1 MREEEIRER
10 RRVLR
15 VGALSEKR
23 EEGRRGDERVEVF
36 AGGEKGEEG
45 AKWKVA

>member
-10 RRVLR
+10 RRVVG

-36 AGGEKGEEG
+36 AGRAKGRG
-45 AKWKVA
+45 GS

>member
-15 VGALSEKR
+15 VGALSEKK
-23 EEGRRGDERVEVF
+23 GRRGDERVEVF